1 MQRSLMGN
9 PVELNPRDQA
19 SETKCVDD
27 MEWPLLNYANS
38 STIQYIDDEGK
49 NVGHSSSNSSVKDSK
64 DGTPNQTHHSRSFV
78 SQSPLLL
85 PTPATLSN
93 GQTSKDEEEEEI
105 VIFLDPPN
113 SMLFCPLC
121 KKVFNDPVITTC
133 GHTFCR
139 RCVLQ
144 SKYSC
149 CPIDKVALSVC
160 VANLAVSEQVG
171 ELHVRCRY
179 GVKFAADARTVEVD
193 PTKCPTT
200 VKLSARKEH
209 EQECEYS
216 TVPCPN
222 NPSCPQMLRRDL
234 SNHLSHC
241 DHALCPQHK
250 YGCSFNGTACELGDH
265 LKSCQYEGMKDFIK
279 RTETKVS
286 EMQLSLQQKDHE
298 IGFLR
303 AMLSKLSEKVETLE
317 KTVEDTIED
326 NRLDAI
332 YSEIATL
339 HDKFQMI
346 YNNGQ
351 SGAFDPQQI
360 FKCKGTF
367 VGHGG
372 PVWCL
377 CVHQDY
383 LFSGSSDKTIKVWD
397 TASSYRCLKTME
409 GHQGIVLAMT
419 IYGTKL
425 YSASQDCQ
433 ILVWSLETFEKE
445 ATITAHDNPV
455 CTLATAKNMLFSG
468 SLKLIKVWE
477 VQTMQMKRSI
487 TGINH
492 WVRALASSQNHLFG
506 GSFQMLKIW
515 DLDTLECVRQLDIP
529 GGSIYSIAIT
539 PHHILCGMYE
549 NSIHVWELG
558 SYHHITT
565 LVGHN
570 GTVYAMSVFNSP
582 SGIKVFSAS
591 YDRSL
596 RVWSMDNMICTQTL
610 VRHDGSVTCLATARG
625 QIFSGATDSTVKVWR

>member
-1 MQRSLMGN
+1 MNIS
-9 PVELNPRDQA
+9 EFNPRDQA
-19 SETKCVDD
+19 SETKCVDG
-27 MEWPLLNYANS
+27 MGWPLMDFATS
-38 STIQYIDDEGK
+38 AAIQFIDDDVK
-49 NVGHSSSNSSVKDSK
+49 NIGHSSSNGSIKDSQN
-64 DGTPNQTHHSRSFV
+64 GTPNLTQPSRSFM
-78 SQSPLLL
+78 SQSLMMS
-85 PTPATLSN
+85 PTVTAMSN
-93 GQTSKDEEEEEI
+93 GQPSKEEEEDETL
-105 VIFLDPPN
+105 IFVDTPN
-113 SMLFCPLC
+113 SMLFCLLC
-121 KKVFNDPVITTC
+121 KKVFKDPVITLC

-144 SKYSC
+144 SKHSC
-149 CPIDKVALSVC
+149 CPIDKVELSVC

-171 ELHVRCRY
+171 ELRVRCQY
-179 GVKFAADARTVEVD
+179 GTKLSPDGKTSEVD
-193 PTKCPTT
+193 PTKCPVT
-200 VKLSARKEH
+200 VKLSARKAH

-216 TVPCPN
+216 VVVCPN
-222 NPSCPQMLRRDL
+222 NPNCAPMLRRDL
-234 SNHLSHC
+234 ASHVLQC
-241 DHALCPQHK
+241 EHALCPQHI
-250 YGCSFNGTACELGDH
+250 YGCLFHGTTAELKGH
-265 LKSCQYEGMKDFIK
+265 LESCLYEKMKEFIK

-286 EMQLSLQQKDHE
+286 ELQQSLQQKDHE

-303 AMLSKLSEKVETLE
+303 AMLSKLSEKVEALE
-317 KTVEDTIED
+317 KNVEDTMED
-326 NRLDAI
+326 GRMDTI
-332 YSEIATL
+332 CSEIATL

-346 YNNGQ
+346 LSGQ

-419 IYGTKL
+419 IYGSKL

-433 ILVWSLETFEKE
+433 ILVWNLETLEKE
-445 ATITAHDNPV
+445 VTITAHDNPV

-468 SLKLIKVWE
+468 SLKLIKVWD
-477 VQTMQMKRSI
+477 VHTMQMKRSI

-492 WVRALASSQNHLFG
+492 WVRALASSQNYLYG

-549 NSIHVWELG
+549 NCIHVWEVG
-558 SYHHITT
+558 SYHHVTT

-582 SGIKVFSAS
+582 SGVKVFSAS